1 MSMESFYPEIIKNLP
16 QAGIPIEGITAYLL
30 QGENQQVVFMSFDKD
45 VSVPEHSHAA
55 QWGVVLDGES
65 ELTIG
70 GKLHVHKKGDTYY
83 IPKDVPH
90 SGKLKAGYKDV
101 TLFNQKDRY
110 SVISTITE

>member
-1 MSMESFYPEIIKNLP
+1 MSKDNFFPDIIRNLP
-16 QAGIPIEGITAYLL
+16 GADIPAEAVTSYLL

-65 ELTIG
+65 KLTIG
-70 GKLHVHKKGDTYY
+70 GKLHVLKKGDSYY

-90 SGKLKAGYKDV
+90 SGTLKAGYKDITV
-101 TLFNQKDRY
+101 FDQKDRY
-110 SVISTITE
+110 SVISPG

>member
-1 MSMESFYPEIIKNLP
+1 MSEIFPEPIRNLP
-16 QAGIPIEGITAYLL
+16 QADIHIEGITSYLL
-30 QGENQQVVFMSFDKD
+30 QGEHQQVVFMSFDKD

-70 GKLHVHKKGDTYY
+70 GKLHVLKKGDTYY

-90 SGKLKAGYKDV
+90 SGKLKAGYKD
-101 TLFNQKDRY
+101 FNVFDQKDRY
-110 SVISTITE
+110 SVVSSR

>member
-1 MSMESFYPEIIKNLP
+1 MSKESFYPDIIKNLP
-16 QAGIPIEGITAYLL
+16 QADIPIEGITSYLL

-70 GKLHVHKKGDTYY
+70 GKLHVLKKGDTYY

-90 SGKLKAGYKDV
+90 SGKLKAGFKDV
-101 TLFNQKDRY
+101 TVFDQKDRY
-110 SVISTITE
+110 SAIDDGI